1 MSIRN
6 KRILFVGIIVVLLN
20 LLVFITSPDNLPL
33 PLLTAPFILIFA
45 GLYLSLQLILERFAR
60 DLRPRTRRGLSLTIA
75 ALPVLLLL
83 LQSIGQLTPRD
94 LIITLGLIALLLFYF
109 RKTDFL

>member
-1 MSIRN
+1 MSTRN
-6 KRILFVGIIVVLLN
+6 KRFILLGIIVVLLN
-20 LLVFITSPDNLPL
+20 GLIFTTHPDNLPL
-33 PLLTAPFILIFA
+33 PLLTAPFVLVFVA
-45 GLYLSLQLILERFAR
+45 AYVAAQLILGYVAPNLSAR
-60 DLRPRTRRGLSLTIA
+60 AKRGLSLSVAT
-75 ALPVLLLL
+75 LPVLLLV